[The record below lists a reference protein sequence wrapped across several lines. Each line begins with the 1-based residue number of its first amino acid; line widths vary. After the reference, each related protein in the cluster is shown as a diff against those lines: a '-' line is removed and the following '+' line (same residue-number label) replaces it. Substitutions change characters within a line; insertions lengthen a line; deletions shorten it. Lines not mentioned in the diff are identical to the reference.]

1 VRIAELPLPT
11 TCPGRGAGTP
21 HVPPETL
28 PARSAAGD
36 SIPPDDID
44 KKRAPAAA
52 GSLSSSHPV
61 DAPPNQESDA
71 SSAGEIRPPAPPP
84 RKNGLAFFAIVLALY
99 GLLWTLAQ
107 VASPLLGL
115 AWSEVFALLLPAF
128 VAAAGSNL
136 YPTRALLLSRRP
148 GASAVALAL
157 FIGAAGFLAAGAIME
172 LTSIALPARWLQLFD
187 VSKLFERPPLERAA
201 LSVAAATVAPFCE
214 EVAFRGWLLT
224 ALRTR
229 CRTGPAIALSAIL
242 FAVMHLDPVRFSAL
256 VALGVLYAW
265 MTWRSGS
272 VWPAILAHATN
283 NVLGI
288 ALTTSDA
295 GTSLGAPR
303 PLTAQFVGSVVLT
316 LALSGG
322 VLSLLAM
329 AYRRVTPAPPPIGD
343 ALVRRDPAEE
353 STAFH
358 FARVPAGQLAAIGA
372 AGFSL
377 AALLL
382 THRR

>member
-1 VRIAELPLPT
+1 M
-11 TCPGRGAGTP
+11 
-21 HVPPETL
+21 
-28 PARSAAGD
+28 
-36 SIPPDDID
+36 
-44 KKRAPAAA
+44 
-52 GSLSSSHPV
+52 
-61 DAPPNQESDA
+61 DAPLTDSDA
-71 SSAGEIRPPAPPP
+71 SPAGEMRPPTPPAPPTP
-84 RKNGLAFFAIVLALY
+84 TRKNGLAFFAIVLALY
-99 GLLWTLAQ
+99 GLLGTLTQ
-107 VASPLLGL
+107 MASPLLGL

-136 YPTRALLLSRRP
+136 NPVRALLLTRRP
-148 GASAVALAL
+148 SVSALAL
-157 FIGAAGFLAAGAIME
+157 ALLIGVAGFFAAGAIME
-172 LTSIALPARWLQLFD
+172 LTSIALPAHWLRVFD
-187 VSKLFERPPLERAA
+187 VSKFFERPPLERAA

-229 CRTGPAIALSAIL
+229 CRTGPAIALSAVL
-242 FAVMHLDPVRFSAL
+242 FAAMHLDPVRFSAL

-283 NVLGI
+283 NVLGV

-295 GTSLGAPR
+295 GTNLDATR
-303 PLTAQFVGSVVLT
+303 PLTAQLVGVALLT
-316 LALSGG
+316 LALAGC

-329 AYRRVTPAPPPIGD
+329 AYRRVAPAPPPIGD

-353 STAFH
+353 STAFR
-358 FARVPAGQLAAIGA
+358 FGRVPAGQLAAIGA

-377 AALLL
+377 AVLLL

>member
-1 VRIAELPLPT
+1 MDAPLP
-11 TCPGRGAGTP
+11 
-21 HVPPETL
+21 
-28 PARSAAGD
+28 D
-36 SIPPDDID
+36 SD
-44 KKRAPAAA
+44 
-52 GSLSSSHPV
+52 V
-61 DAPPNQESDA
+61 
-71 SSAGEIRPPAPPP
+71 SSAGEIRPPAPPAPPPPP

-99 GLLWTLAQ
+99 GVLGTLAQ

-136 YPTRALLLSRRP
+136 NPTRALLLSRKP
-148 GASAVALAL
+148 SARTVALAL
-157 FIGAAGFLAAGAIME
+157 LIGAAGFLAAGAIME
-172 LTSIALPARWLQLFD
+172 LTSIALPARWLQIFD
-187 VSKLFERPPLERAA
+187 ISKLFERPPLERAA

-229 CRTGPAIALSAIL
+229 CRTGAAIVLSASL

-272 VWPAILAHATN
+272 VWPAVLAHATN
-283 NVLGI
+283 NGLGI
-288 ALTTSDA
+288 ALASSDA
-295 GTSLGAPR
+295 ADLGATR
-303 PLTAQFVGSVVLT
+303 PPTAQLVGAAIFT
-316 LALSGG
+316 LALAGG

-329 AYRRVTPAPPPIGD
+329 AYRRAAPAPPPVGD
-343 ALVRRDPAEE
+343 ALVRRDPTEE

-358 FARVPAGQLAAIGA
+358 FGRVPAGQLAAIGA

-382 THRR
+382 LTLAHPR